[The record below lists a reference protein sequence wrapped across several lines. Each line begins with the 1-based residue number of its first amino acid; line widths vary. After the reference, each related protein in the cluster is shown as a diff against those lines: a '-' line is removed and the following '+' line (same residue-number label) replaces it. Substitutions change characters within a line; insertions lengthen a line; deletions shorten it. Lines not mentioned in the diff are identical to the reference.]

1 MAGLAGMSTLRVT
14 IPRAANWSIQGYATR
29 DAKASSS
36 ARIFAMSPLADVSV
50 SAIWASSRSRARVE
64 SGMPRCRVGDQR
76 PQEAGS
82 GCALWSSGSSRS
94 VIALASMPRLRCMQ
108 CHCVELSLWRR
119 CGAGLHTN

>member
-1 MAGLAGMSTLRVT
+1 
-14 IPRAANWSIQGYATR
+14 
-29 DAKASSS
+29 
-36 ARIFAMSPLADVSV
+36 MSPLADVSV

-94 VIALASMPRLRCMQ
+94 VIALASMPRLRCM
-108 CHCVELSLWRR
+108 RFR
-119 CGAGLHTN
+119 GFGACSVIASN